1 SGRKLQSCVTP
12 NVGIGMAAS
21 TALMPRGPWQ
31 HGVSKVIQR
40 GGAVRA
46 LWNVLRDA
54 ASALLRTRGL
64 GVTKLRKGGLRRARQ
79 RNPAWRPALPVKRL
93 SSSLRAPP
101 PAARPSGN
109 LKDLPMTIKIG
120 DRLPNATVRL
130 VTPDGPKPV
139 ETKDY
144 FSGKK
149 VVLFGLPGAFTP
161 TCHKNHLPG
170 FIVGEAAFKA
180 KGVDKIAM
188 TSVNDHF
195 VLSAWSDATGAKG
208 HIDFLADGSGDFAKA
223 LGLEFDASAGGL
235 GVRSK
240 RYAML
245 VEDGVVKQLNIEPK
259 PGEADISS
267 ATHLLEQMK

>member
-1 SGRKLQSCVTP
+1 
-12 NVGIGMAAS
+12 
-21 TALMPRGPWQ
+21 
-31 HGVSKVIQR
+31 
-40 GGAVRA
+40 
-46 LWNVLRDA
+46 
-54 ASALLRTRGL
+54 
-64 GVTKLRKGGLRRARQ
+64 
-79 RNPAWRPALPVKRL
+79 
-93 SSSLRAPP
+93 
-101 PAARPSGN
+101 
-109 LKDLPMTIKIG
+109 MTIKVG
-120 DRLPNATVRL
+120 DRLPNATVRQ

-144 FSGKK
+144 FAGKK

-170 FIVGEAAFKA
+170 FIVSEAAFKA

-208 HIDFLADGSGDFAKA
+208 HVDFLADGGAAFAKA

-245 VEDGVVKQLNIEPK
+245 VQDGVVKELNIEPE
-259 PGEADISS
+259 PGKADVSS
-267 ATHLLEQMK
+267 AEHLLAQMK